1 MTEETNYMHDRF
13 KQKLYGKRFE
23 PKKVYTI
30 PKKSLKRVAQEKLEK
45 EQRGDGDTELQKF
58 FKSAMKRMVGECLW
72 CGARTETK
80 NYSHAIFSICHLL
93 DKRDTKCPSV
103 KTHPLNWI
111 ELCAD
116 HHQMFDGMNWEKRE
130 MLGFWDVI
138 RDKLVMV
145 WPDLAAS
152 EQRHFP
158 DSVRKF
164 MTDNNP
170 FE

>member
-1 MTEETNYMHDRF
+1 MTEGNYLHDRF
-13 KQKLYGKRFE
+13 KQKLYGKIIQ
-23 PKKVYTI
+23 PKKIYTI
-30 PKKSLKRVAQEKLEK
+30 PKKSAKRIEAEKAEK
-45 EQRGDGDTELQKF
+45 EARGDNDTELQRF

-80 NYSHAIFSICHLL
+80 LYQYAIFSICHLL
-93 DKRDTKCPSV
+93 DKRDTMCPSV
-103 KTHPLNWI
+103 KCHPSNWI
-111 ELCAD
+111 ELCSD

-145 WPDLAAS
+145 YPDLAAN

-158 DSVRKF
+158 ESVLKF
-164 MTDNNP
+164 METNNS